1 MSQRHAMP
9 TLLPAYGVE
18 WSSAFEV
25 TFICAGVP
33 FNAFVRARNQQ
44 AATEEAKIELAIQ
57 CPDFDADAARLV
69 RSVQTQ

>member
-9 TLLPAYGVE
+9 SLLPAYGIE
-18 WSSAFEV
+18 WSNAYEV

-33 FNAFVRARNQQ
+33 FNALVRARNQQ

-57 CPDFDADAARLV
+57 CPDFDPEKARLV
-69 RSVQTQ
+69 RSVQTH